1 MYKDSSILDDLM
13 LSLKDKGAT
22 SIYHILPKAYIVLD
36 LRGRIL
42 GYNPKCKDLLGLIHH
57 EGETKNMNEFLI
69 GENKERFMIML
80 ELVEL
85 MGNVNDF
92 ELEITAPCGRKKV
105 IWISSSAIYD
115 SKKNAIAIHC
125 LMSDM
130 TREQMFLDQMK
141 EELRTFSDQH

>member
-1 MYKDSSILDDLM
+1 MHEDSSALDDLM

-22 SIYHILPKAYIVLD
+22 SIYHILPKAYMVLD

-42 GYNPKCKDLLGLIHH
+42 GYNSKCKDLLGPIHH
-57 EGETKNMNEFLI
+57 GGETKNMNDFLV
-69 GENKERFMIML
+69 GVNKKRFMIMM

-92 ELEITAPCGRKKV
+92 ELEITASCGRSKV

-130 TREQMFLDQMK
+130 TREQMFLDQIK